1 MLASD
6 APTSPAAPLAF
17 APTFPDTFNIADY
30 FLDQRVRSGDGD
42 RIAVIDERG
51 QYTYSAVQTMAEH
64 VAGALWQAGVRP
76 EDRCLIGL
84 WDCVEFAASFFG
96 IVKAAAVVA
105 MVNPE
110 LTDGDYPGYLAYT
123 RCRALIVDAAL
134 YARIAPLIAADRKSG
149 GAATDCLRAIIVVGT
164 PEPTGATG
172 SAASALPDLGPAA
185 ADIAVLTW
193 ADVLSAPRRATYPTS
208 KDDPAVWLF
217 TSGSTGKPKAA
228 VHFHHDFA
236 YNTECYAKQILQIA
250 PDDVTLAVPKLYFG
264 YATGTNLLFPFAV
277 GAKTVLYRDRWSPE
291 RLFDLIARHG
301 VTVLTG
307 VPTAINRMLE
317 ADTPAVDVDG
327 NITRPRRNLQPLRVV
342 VSAGEALP
350 EELYRRF
357 VVAYGVEILDGIGSA
372 ELFHIYISNRLGE
385 VRPGSLGRLVPG
397 YHARIVRDDGSDAE
411 AGEIG
416 TLWVRGDS
424 AALCY
429 WQAHESSKKT
439 LRGDWVVSGDLF
451 HCDADGYFYY
461 DGRADDLL
469 KLGGIFVSP
478 LEVEGVLLRH
488 DSVLEVAVV
497 GEENEHGLIKGLA
510 YVVVK
515 TGHQPGDDLA
525 SALLAFG
532 KSQLAHYKVPQRVE
546 FVPALPRSD
555 RGKVLR
561 RVLRQKDRPAAS

>member
-1 MLASD
+1 MSLAVD
-6 APTSPAAPLAF
+6 QP
-17 APTFPDTFNIADY
+17 APTFPDTFNLAEY
-30 FLDQRVRSGDGD
+30 FLDRRVAEGGGE
-42 RIAVIDERG
+42 RIAIIDERG
-51 QYTYSAVQTMAEH
+51 QYTYADVQAQADH
-64 VAGALWQAGVRP
+64 VAGTLWQAGIRP

-84 WDCVEFAASFFG
+84 WDCAEFAASFFG
-96 IVKAAAVVA
+96 IVKAGAVVA

-110 LTDGDYPGYLAYT
+110 LADADYLGYLSYT

-134 YARIAPLIAADRKSG
+134 YARIAPLLQDAGDAI
-149 GAATDCLRAIIVVGT
+149 DCLRLILVIHTQSTAEEAPVVHAPPPG
-164 PEPTGATG
+164 
-172 SAASALPDLGPAA
+172 
-185 ADIAVLTW
+185 VVVRTW
-193 ADVLSAPRRATYPTS
+193 ADVQSGPRRGTYPTS

-236 YNTECYAKQILQIA
+236 YNTECYAKQILRIG

-264 YATGTNLLFPFAV
+264 YATGTNLLFPFSV

-291 RLFDLIARHG
+291 RLFDLVARHRA
-301 VTVLTG
+301 TILTG
-307 VPTAINRMLE
+307 VPTAMSRMLE
-317 ADTPAVDVDG
+317 ADPD
-327 NITRPRRNLQPLRVV
+327 RRRSLQPLRVV
-342 VSAGEALP
+342 LSAGEALP

-357 VVAYGVEILDGIGSA
+357 LSAYGVEILDGIGSA

-397 YHARIVRDDGSDAE
+397 YQARVVRDDGTFWGRDAE
-411 AGEIG
+411 VGEIG

-451 HCDADGYFYY
+451 HRDADGYFYY

-478 LEVEGVLLRH
+478 LEVEGALLQH
-488 DSVLEVAVV
+488 EAILEVAVV
-497 GEENEHGLIKGLA
+497 GEENAEGLVKGLA
-510 YVVVK
+510 FVVLQG
-515 TGHQPGDDLA
+515 GHLPSDDLA
-525 SALLAFG
+525 RSILAFG
-532 KSQLAHYKVPQRVE
+532 KARLAHYKVPQRVE
-546 FVPALPRSD
+546 FVSALPRSD

-561 RVLRQKDRPAAS
+561 RVLQGRPAAG

>member
-1 MLASD
+1 MSLAVD
-6 APTSPAAPLAF
+6 RPL
-17 APTFPDTFNIADY
+17 PTFPDTFNLAEY
-30 FLDQRVRSGDGD
+30 FLDRRISEGRGD
-42 RIAVIDERG
+42 RLAVVDDRG
-51 QYTYSAVQTMAEH
+51 EYSYAHVQTQAEH
-64 VAGALWQAGVRP
+64 LAGTLWQAGIRP

-96 IVKAAAVVA
+96 IVKAGAVVA

-110 LTDGDYPGYLAYT
+110 LADGDYLGYLGYT
-123 RCRALIVDAAL
+123 RCRALIVDTAL
-134 YARIAPLIAADRKSG
+134 YRRLAPLLHSAGEAI
-149 GAATDCLRAIIVVGT
+149 DCLRLIVLVDT
-164 PEPTGATG
+164 QPADPGAPAPLAPPDG
-172 SAASALPDLGPAA
+172 IALR
-185 ADIAVLTW
+185 TW
-193 ADVLSAPRRATYPTS
+193 DDVQHGPRRGTYATS

-236 YNTECYAKQILQIA
+236 YNTECYAKQVLGIRE
-250 PDDVTLAVPKLYFG
+250 DDVTLAVPKLYFG
-264 YATGTNLLFPFAV
+264 YATGTNLLFPFSV

-291 RLFDLIARHG
+291 RLFEQVARHRA
-301 VTVLTG
+301 TLLTG
-307 VPTAINRMLE
+307 VPTAMSRMLE
-317 ADTPAVDVDG
+317 ADPE
-327 NITRPRRNLQPLRVV
+327 RRRSLQPLRVV
-342 VSAGEALP
+342 LSAGEALP

-357 VVAYGVEILDGIGSA
+357 LAAYGVEILDGIGSA

-397 YHARIVRDDGSDAE
+397 YHARIVRDDGSEWGRDAE
-411 AGEIG
+411 IGEIG

-451 HCDADGYFYY
+451 HRDAEGYFYY

-478 LEVEGVLLRH
+478 LEVEGVLLQH
-488 DSVLEVAVV
+488 EAVLEVAVV
-497 GEENEHGLIKGLA
+497 GEENAEGLIKGLA
-510 YVVVK
+510 FVVPQS
-515 TGHQPGDDLA
+515 GHRPDEELA
-525 SALLAFG
+525 RSILTFG
-532 KSQLAHYKVPQRVE
+532 KSRLAHYKVPQRIE
-546 FVPALPRSD
+546 FVDALPRSD

-561 RVLRQKDRPAAS
+561 RVLQQRPRSGSAS